1 MFTRMTT
8 GKKVLVAML
17 GGCAVLLL
25 VGCFSWFG
33 SRRIFT
39 VLGGALRDDMPFLM
53 DLAAVDEGQMTVHA
67 MEWTLVNREAG
78 AFRHAAASETI
89 AAKLGEVAGAAAR
102 LRARPRGATIDA
114 SLVTWAESYDAWVP
128 GVREVSRLVTERDRL
143 LAAGRAPADPVVAAL
158 ESQALTRLQRGLEAF
173 ETAEAAIEHAKQVHL
188 AALRANADR
197 ELAMG
202 ARGTATMA
210 AVVLVSVSSLLV
222 FALLLSR
229 AIGRTVRR
237 LVTEAEKLRAAVASG
252 QLHVRGETAGLGREF
267 QPVVQGMNDTMDFF
281 LAPIRETAACLERIG
296 QGDVPALIATPF
308 SGDFDRIRESLNR
321 CIAAVNALVED
332 AGALA
337 QAGVEGRLATRADA
351 GRHRGDFRRVIEG
364 VNGTLDAVTGPLRAA
379 ARHLDEISRG
389 AIPPRIE
396 EDWRGDFDQVKASLN
411 RCVDAVS
418 AVVADVDLLAAA
430 GMAGQLS
437 TRADVTRHQGDFRR
451 IVEGLN
457 RTLDA
462 VIGPLGVAA
471 DCVAQIARG
480 AIPAPIA
487 AEYQGDFD
495 ALKRSLNGC
504 IAAVNRLV
512 EDARRLAGDAVAGQ
526 LDARADLVRH
536 QGDFRTIIEGVNQTL
551 DAVVAPIDEATAV
564 LELLAGRDLRARMT
578 GSYAGDHARVQR
590 ALNATAEALS
600 QALGQVSSAVGQ
612 VSSAATQIASSS
624 QAVASGAAEQAA
636 TLEET
641 AGAIDTVAGTT
652 RESAEHARQ
661 ADVLA
666 QAARAAANEGTQVVT
681 RMQGAMEKIRQSAE
695 STSQIIRD
703 INDIAFQTNLL
714 ALNAA
719 VEAARAGEAGRGFAV
734 VAEEVRSLALRAK
747 EAASKTEALIQD
759 SVRQAAEGQ
768 ETSQL
773 VAGRLGAIAGGID
786 KVSAIATEIA
796 AAAQHQLRGIEAV
809 RTAVDEMDKVIQQNA
824 ASAEESSSAASELS
838 GQAEELA
845 AMVGAF
851 KLGAEERPARRA
863 ARARAPL
870 PLA

>member
-1 MFTRMTT
+1 MLTRMTT

-17 GGCAVLLL
+17 GGCAILLL
-25 VGCFSWFG
+25 VGSFSWFG
-33 SRRIFT
+33 SRRLFGL
-39 VLGGALRDDMPFLM
+39 LGGALQEDMPFLM
-53 DLAAVDEGQMTVHA
+53 DLAAVDEGQMTIHA
-67 MEWTLVNREAG
+67 MEWTLVNPEAG
-78 AFRHAAASETI
+78 AYRHAAASQAVVE
-89 AAKLGEVAGAAAR
+89 KLRDVAGAAAR
-102 LRARPRGATIDA
+102 LRARSRGATIDA
-114 SLVTWAESYDAWVP
+114 SLQAWAEAYDAWTP
-128 GVREVSRLVTERDRL
+128 GVQQVSELVTERDRL
-143 LAAGRAPADPVVAAL
+143 LAAGTPPDDPEVAAL
-158 ESQALTRLQRGLEAF
+158 ASRALVTLQSGLETF
-173 ETAEAAIEHAKQVHL
+173 ETAEAAVEHAKGVHL
-188 AALRANADR
+188 AALRAKGDR
-197 ELAMG
+197 ELAVG

-210 AVVLVSVSSLLV
+210 VVVLVSVTGLV
-222 FALLLSR
+222 AFALLLSR

-237 LVTEAEKLRAAVASG
+237 LVTEAEKLREAVASG
-252 QLHVRGETAGLGREF
+252 RLDVRGETAGLGPEF

-281 LAPIRETAACLERIG
+281 LAPIRETASCLERIG
-296 QGDVPALIATPF
+296 RGDVPAPVTT
-308 SGDFDRIRESLNR
+308 SYNGDFDRIRDSVNR

-332 AGALA
+332 AGTLA
-337 QAGVEGRLATRADA
+337 RAGVEGRLATRADA
-351 GRHRGDFRRVIEG
+351 SRHRGDFRRVIEG

-389 AIPPRIE
+389 AIPARIE
-396 EDWRGDFDQVKASLN
+396 EDWRGDFDEVKASLN

-418 AVVADVDLLAAA
+418 AVVADVDRLAAA
-430 GMAGQLS
+430 GVAGQLS
-437 TRADVTRHQGDFRR
+437 TRADVARHQGDFRR

-471 DCVAQIARG
+471 ECVAQISRG

-487 AEYQGDFD
+487 IEYQGDFD
-495 ALKRSLNGC
+495 ALKRNLNGC

-512 EDARRLAGDAVAGQ
+512 EDARRLAQDAVAGQ

-564 LELLAGRDLRARMT
+564 LERLADRDLRARMT
-578 GSYAGDHARVQR
+578 GRYEGDHARIQR
-590 ALNATAEALS
+590 ALNATAEALH
-600 QALGQVSSAVGQ
+600 QALGQVSMAVGQ

-624 QAVASGAAEQAA
+624 QAVASGASEQAA

-641 AGAIDTVAGTT
+641 AGAIETVAGTT
-652 RESAEHARQ
+652 RESAAHARQ

-666 QAARAAANEGTQVVT
+666 QAARAAANDGTQVVT

-747 EAASKTEALIQD
+747 EAANKTEALIQD

-768 ETSQL
+768 ATSQL
-773 VAGRLGAIAGGID
+773 VAGRLGAIAEGID

-796 AAAQHQLRGIEAV
+796 AAAQQQLGGIEAV
-809 RTAVDEMDKVIQQNA
+809 RGAVGEMDKVIQQNA

-851 KLGAEERPARRA
+851 KLDAEERTARRA
-863 ARARAPL
+863 PRALAPH
-870 PLA
+870 PPA